1 MADAIA
7 RIFGDF
13 TGRQCRSPHGECPG
27 VNGAWRRPL
36 GTRTARENRPG
47 DRNRRRA
54 PLVSATVDAVAP
66 RFSVVVP
73 LRNEEDVLPAL
84 AERLSG
90 VLDGLDGGWEVILV
104 DDGSDDATYGLAVE
118 LHSRDPRFKVVRL
131 SRGFGHQVA
140 LSAGLDLAR
149 GEAIVTMDGDLQHPP
164 EVIPDL
170 VARWLEGDEIVY
182 AVMEER
188 RGESRFKD
196 WTARWFY
203 RLLARMADIDV
214 PAGAGDFRLVD
225 RRALDAVRA
234 MRESNRYLRGMFSWV
249 GFKQSGVPYVSP
261 PRAAGQSKYSGLR
274 MVRLATD
281 AVIGFSNR
289 PLRLGL
295 TVGFVVSIASIVF
308 GLSAAI
314 SKLAGVFVVPGWTSI
329 MILVGIVGGIQLIVL
344 GVIGEY
350 ISHIFDE
357 VKRRPLY
364 VVSRTHGVPDPEVER
379 WR

>member
-1 MADAIA
+1 
-7 RIFGDF
+7 
-13 TGRQCRSPHGECPG
+13 
-27 VNGAWRRPL
+27 VNGARSL
-36 GTRTARENRPG
+36 
-47 DRNRRRA
+47 
-54 PLVSATVDAVAP
+54 L
-66 RFSVVVP
+66 SVVIP
-73 LRNEEDVLPAL
+73 LRNEEEVLPQL
-84 AERLSG
+84 ARRLATT
-90 VLDGLDGGWEVILV
+90 LDGLESDWEVILV
-104 DDGSDDATYGLAVE
+104 DDGSTDGTYGLAVE
-118 LHSRDPRFKVVRL
+118 LYGRDPRFKVVRL

-149 GEAIVTMDGDLQHPP
+149 GDAVVTMDGDLQHPP

-170 VARWLEGDEIVY
+170 VARWREGNEIVY

-188 RGESRFKD
+188 RGESRSKD
-196 WTARWFY
+196 WTAKAFY
-203 RLLARMADIDV
+203 RLLGRLADIDV
-214 PAGAGDFRLVD
+214 PVGAGDFRLVD

-249 GFKQSGVPYVSP
+249 GFRQSGVPYASP
-261 PRAAGQSKYSGLR
+261 PRPAGTSKYSRVR
-274 MVRLATD
+274 MLRLATD

-295 TVGFVVSIASIVF
+295 NVGFVVSIASILF
-308 GLSAAI
+308 GLSAVI

-350 ISHIFDE
+350 VSHIFDE

-364 VVSRTHGVPDPEVER
+364 VVSRVHGIADEEVR
-379 WR
+379 PWA

>member
-1 MADAIA
+1 M
-7 RIFGDF
+7 
-13 TGRQCRSPHGECPG
+13 
-27 VNGAWRRPL
+27 NGARSL
-36 GTRTARENRPG
+36 
-47 DRNRRRA
+47 
-54 PLVSATVDAVAP
+54 L
-66 RFSVVVP
+66 SVVIP
-73 LRNEEDVLPAL
+73 LRNEEEVLPQL
-84 AERLSG
+84 ARRLATT
-90 VLDGLDGGWEVILV
+90 LDGLESDWEVILV
-104 DDGSDDATYGLAVE
+104 DDGSTDGTYGLAVE
-118 LHSRDPRFKVVRL
+118 LYGRDPRFKVVRL

-149 GEAIVTMDGDLQHPP
+149 GDAVVTMDGDLQHPP

-170 VARWLEGDEIVY
+170 VARWREGNEIVY

-188 RGESRFKD
+188 RGESRSKD
-196 WTARWFY
+196 WTAKAFY
-203 RLLARMADIDV
+203 RLLGRLADIDV
-214 PAGAGDFRLVD
+214 PVGAGDFRLVD

-249 GFKQSGVPYVSP
+249 GFRQSGVPYASP
-261 PRAAGQSKYSGLR
+261 PRPAGTSKYSRVR
-274 MVRLATD
+274 MLRLATD

-295 TVGFVVSIASIVF
+295 NVGFVVSIASILF
-308 GLSAAI
+308 GLSAVI

-350 ISHIFDE
+350 VSHIFDE

-364 VVSRTHGVPDPEVER
+364 VVSRVHGIADEEVR
-379 WR
+379 PWA